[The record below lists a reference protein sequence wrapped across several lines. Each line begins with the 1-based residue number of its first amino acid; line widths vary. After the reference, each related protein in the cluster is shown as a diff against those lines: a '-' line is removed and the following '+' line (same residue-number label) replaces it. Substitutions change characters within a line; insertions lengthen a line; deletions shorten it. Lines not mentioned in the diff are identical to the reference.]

1 MTGSYAPHVLPV
13 DREYACIFPL
23 ATPRDC
29 TMAQNNYQCDC
40 PNTAT
45 GITADQTPPLCSP
58 TNPTSQIAAKAYPT
72 IRELQVARLM
82 GNNGIVSSLC
92 PLHVND
98 NATGDDPDY
107 GYRPAVAT
115 IINRLKSALTNR

>member
-1 MTGSYAPHVLPV
+1 
-13 DREYACIFPL
+13 
-23 ATPRDC
+23 
-29 TMAQNNYQCDC
+29 
-40 PNTAT
+40 
-45 GITADQTPPLCSP
+45 
-58 TNPTSQIAAKAYPT
+58 
-72 IRELQVARLM
+72 M